1 METLRIAFSGAGYIA
16 RVHAQAVW
24 SAPGATPVAMVDH
37 QPETKQ
43 GFMEQFGI
51 TRMYTRV
58 EDLLADGGVDALVV
72 CTPNYLHARESIAA
86 LKAGV
91 HVLVEKPMAMNAQ
104 EGQEMVAA
112 ARDNHAVLMVA
123 HNWRFDEEV
132 NWLRRQV
139 LDGRIGRVIRTK
151 GYAVHV
157 NWGPKGWFTQRDLAG
172 GGAAADMGV
181 HALDTARF
189 IMGDP
194 IPVSVY
200 ARLGSF
206 YQNFDVEDTALMM
219 INWDNGAVS
228 YIESGWWQPHVDM
241 EAAATQ
247 VYGVQGMA
255 QVFPTRL
262 VRFSEPGSAPEE
274 INAGFAPRSNHYSPE
289 MYQLQ
294 MAQFINFIHS
304 DEHSLQSAR
313 QGLINMQILDA
324 AYESARTDQLVHI
337 RDLGLNG

>member
-1 METLRIAFSGAGYIA
+1 MDTLRIAFSGAGYIA

-24 SAPGATPVAMVDH
+24 AAPGATPVALVDH
-37 QPETKQ
+37 QPDTKQ
-43 GFMEQFGI
+43 SFTEQFGI
-51 TRMYTRV
+51 TRVYTRV
-58 EDLLADGGVDALVV
+58 EDLLADGEVDALVV
-72 CTPNYLHARESIAA
+72 CTPNYLHAHESLAA

-91 HVLVEKPMAMNAQ
+91 HVLVEKPMAMNAR
-104 EGQEMVAA
+104 EAQEMVAA
-112 ARDNHAVLMVA
+112 ARDNHVVLMVA

-132 NWLRRQV
+132 MWLRRQV

-157 NWGPKGWFTQRDLAG
+157 NWGPRGWFTQRDLAG

-194 IPVSVY
+194 QPVSVY

-228 YIESGWWQPHVDM
+228 YIESGWWQPHADM

-247 VYGVQGMA
+247 VYGVHGMA

-262 VRFSEPGSAPEE
+262 VRFTEPGAPPEE
-274 INAGFAPRSNHYSPE
+274 IDGGFRPRVNHYSPE
-289 MYQLQ
+289 MYQRQ
-294 MAQFINFIHS
+294 MAAFINCIQGGKP
-304 DEHSLQSAR
+304 SLQCAR
-313 QGLINMQILDA
+313 QGMINMQILDA

-337 RDLGLNG
+337 QEIEV